1 MRYVHLEHYNGRIRL
16 SADGGILVIE
26 AASEGE
32 KPPMLG
38 LEFRGNELTFPKA
51 GFDANTAEPVDLL
64 ESWLNSGAQAEL

>member
-1 MRYVHLEHYNGRIRL
+1 MFISNTTMVEYDCPRMVGFL
-16 SADGGILVIE
+16 SLRRRAK
-26 AASEGE
+26 ARN
-32 KPPMLG
+32 PPMLG